1 VQYWMPFNGDYGL
14 HDASWQTI
22 PFGSAQYHSAG
33 SHGCVHVPTDVMA
46 WLYQW
51 SAVDQTVVTIEG

>member
-1 VQYWMPFNGDYGL
+1 MPFNGDYGL